1 MIHSI
6 QSKISRVATN
16 KSNSLQFRIKFKIE
30 QLIFI
35 NKMTFLKLKKGNFMG
50 KQIISINLIILKIMN
65 SFKLC
70 N

>member
-16 KSNSLQFRIKFKIE
+16 TSNSLQFRIKFKIE

>member
-6 QSKISRVATN
+6 QSKINRVATN
-16 KSNSLQFRIKFKIE
+16 TSNSLQFRIKFKIE
-30 QLIFI
+30 QLISI
-35 NKMTFLKLKKGNFMG
+35 NKMTFLKLKKGNFME
-50 KQIISINLIILKIMN
+50 KQIISINLIIQKIMN